1 MRKGGYVA
9 LEAVGLVITALAAQT
24 VIRGLL
30 DRDSEVLWSILDW
43 VPGSLTGRLI
53 LLGCIALVGMVA
65 GGWAHTR
72 QRPNTGRA
80 GDSAGSRDQG
90 TT

>member
-1 MRKGGYVA
+1 MRKGGYAA

-30 DRDSEVLWSILDW
+30 DRDSEVLWGILDW
-43 VPGSLTGRLI
+43 VPGGFTGRLI
-53 LLGCIALVGMVA
+53 LLGCIALLGTVA

-72 QRPNTGRA
+72 QRPNTGSFGHSGRSH
-80 GDSAGSRDQG
+80 GRGKL
-90 TT
+90 